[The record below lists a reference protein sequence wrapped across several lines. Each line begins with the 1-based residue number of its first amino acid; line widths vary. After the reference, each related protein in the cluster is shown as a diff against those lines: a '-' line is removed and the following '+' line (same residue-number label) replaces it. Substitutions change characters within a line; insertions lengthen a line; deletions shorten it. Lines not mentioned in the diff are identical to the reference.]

1 MGKVPETKTLPC
13 EAIFQKWH
21 SITWLWEILE
31 LPWEL
36 GVGSTAWAKK
46 PFCSLFTYEDTNN
59 YNFSIII
66 FGLGFML

>member
-21 SITWLWEILE
+21 STTRLWEILE

-46 PFCSLFTYEDTNN
+46 PFVHCSLMKTQTTITFQSSFLD
-59 YNFSIII
+59 
-66 FGLGFML
+66 